1 MQEILAQDSQMLS
14 IAHATLIE
22 VHMRFGAA
30 DSKYL
35 GRTKQPITIGNDQ
48 PAGNFRCT
56 FQPLPVHANIPI
68 LVKISQPFQNAA
80 SCGTIF
86 SAIQMEQLKY
96 CVTIEKESENSMDN
110 YELVGKV
117 LIEPCDFQPLRN
129 TIEKSVMLEDAIV
142 GQFIFQFQIV
152 LPFVH
157 HMNVT
162 TAHGLAYRKNPFSN
176 IKERRQGPVICG
188 HRGCGANRWHG
199 NALSEN
205 TVLSLAKAS
214 EFGADYVEFDVH
226 LSYDDVPVIHHD
238 YDIQVTEDIKVPI
251 NHLTVEQFLSLRPA
265 GSHKTIAPNTTDAY
279 AHSAMYEQPQTP
291 KKKLTKSKSLL
302 NVKQS
307 AEAPTQ
313 GPTKRRHI
321 IHDTFNTLEELFKGV
336 PDHVGFMVELKF
348 PSEIAQAQK
357 SIRVK
362 ERNLFVDKVLKVV
375 FDRCASRKIIFMSFD
390 ADVCLLLRRKQSS
403 FPVFFLIDIGVVDP
417 DFDHFDHRLL
427 GIDNIIQFVKQTG
440 IEGITSSA
448 DAIVNNANYVK
459 KIREN
464 NLCLNAYAISEK
476 NFNQLKELQID
487 VMIVDNLVRMG
498 LSKEDAG
505 GSFS

>member
-1 MQEILAQDSQMLS
+1 MIAQDSQFLS

-35 GRTKQPITIGNDQ
+35 GRTKQPITLGNDQ
-48 PAGNFRCT
+48 PVGSFRCT
-56 FQPLPVHANIPI
+56 FQPLPIHANIPSV
-68 LVKISQPFQNAA
+68 VKISQPFKDAA
-80 SCGTIF
+80 SCGTVF
-86 SAIQMEQLKY
+86 TAIQMEQLKY
-96 CVTIEKESENSMDN
+96 CVTIEKESENSMNN
-110 YELVGKV
+110 YEFIGKV
-117 LIEPCDFQPLRN
+117 YLEPCDFQPLRH
-129 TIEKSVMLEDAIV
+129 TVEKSILVEDNIV
-142 GQFIFQFQIV
+142 GQFLFQYQII

-162 TAHGLAYRKNPFSN
+162 TSQALAFRKSPFAN
-176 IKERRQGPVICG
+176 IKSRRQGPVVCG

-205 TVLSLAKAS
+205 TVLSLSTAS
-214 EFGADYVEFDVH
+214 QFGADYVEFDVH
-226 LSYDDVPVIHHD
+226 LSYDDVPIIHHD
-238 YDIQVTEDIKVPI
+238 YDIEVTEDIKVPL
-251 NHLTVEQFLSLRPA
+251 NHLTVEQFLTLRPA
-265 GSHKTIAPNTTDAY
+265 GSHKTIVPNTTDAQ
-279 AHSAMYEQPQTP
+279 AHTAMYDQQQQSP
-291 KKKLTKSKSLL
+291 KKRLTKSRSML
-302 NVKQS
+302 NVKHHVEKPADSKQ
-307 AEAPTQ
+307 
-313 GPTKRRHI
+313 RRHI
-321 IHDTFNTLEELFKGV
+321 VHDTYNTLEELFKGV
-336 PDHVGFMVELKF
+336 PEHVGFMVEIKY

-375 FDRCASRKIIFMSFD
+375 FDNYANRKIIFMSFD

-427 GIDNIIQFVKQTG
+427 GIDNIIQFVKQTD

-448 DAIVNNANYVK
+448 DAIVNNKDYVK
-459 KIREN
+459 KIREH
-464 NLCLNAYAISEK
+464 NLCLSAYAISDK
-476 NFNQLKELQID
+476 NVNQLKEMEID
-487 VMIVDNLVRMG
+487 VLIVDNLVRMG